1 MCDYSLAH
9 YPNRMAVEGEQLL
22 VCRFSSGTLGLTSCS
37 DLKEILYPV
46 RTTAVCIP
54 PGARLRLRDI
64 PEHLQQSL
72 AVRAVEGSH
81 LYRTACRIVYASR
94 CRALCQRS
102 GDPVAISP
110 VRPEG

>member
-1 MCDYSLAH
+1 
-9 YPNRMAVEGEQLL
+9 
-22 VCRFSSGTLGLTSCS
+22 LGLTSCS

-72 AVRAVEGSH
+72 AVRAVEEVIFIEQRVESFPHRDAVRFANGREILLQYLQCGQRVEVLDLCLASAADRVD
-81 LYRTACRIVYASR
+81 RTQEAEDQLAF
-94 CRALCQRS
+94 A
-102 GDPVAISP
+102 G
-110 VRPEG
+110 